1 MEARNDRYHDAS
13 KVTVTKANME
23 KTLISLKNDAPVRKV
38 EGDKDSETPVWWKVE
53 LPNRMRHK
61 AEEKRCCEDKPSR

>member
-1 MEARNDRYHDAS
+1 MD
-13 KVTVTKANME
+13 
-23 KTLISLKNDAPVRKV
+23 KTLVSLKNDAPVRKV

-61 AEEKRCCEDKPSR
+61 AEEKRRCEDKPSR